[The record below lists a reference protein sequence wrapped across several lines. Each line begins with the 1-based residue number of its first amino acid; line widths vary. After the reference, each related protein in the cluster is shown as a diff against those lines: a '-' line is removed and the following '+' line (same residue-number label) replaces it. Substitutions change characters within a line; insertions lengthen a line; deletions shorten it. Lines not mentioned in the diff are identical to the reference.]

1 MLGQNAMTKLLQKAF
16 DEAAKLSESA
26 QDQLAAQLLRD
37 LADEVKWD
45 ETLAAS
51 ADQLEQLAA
60 QALKEYQEGWTE
72 ELGFDD
78 L

>member
-1 MLGQNAMTKLLQKAF
+1 MMKLLQKAL
-16 DEAAKLSESA
+16 DEAAKLPTSA

-45 ETLAAS
+45 EALAAS

-60 QALKEYQEGWTE
+60 EALKEYQEGRRE

>member
-1 MLGQNAMTKLLQKAF
+1 MTKLLQKAF
-16 DEAAKLSESA
+16 DEVAKLPEAA

-37 LADEVKWD
+37 LAEEVKWD
-45 ETLAAS
+45 ESLAAS

-60 QALKEYQEGWTE
+60 EALKEYQEGRTE